1 MKSQKTELMG
11 RCTIKIARNKERN
24 NHIQYL
30 KTICAEAV
38 SVAERDSSKRKVLQ
52 TETEEG

>member
-1 MKSQKTELMG
+1 MG

-24 NHIQYL
+24 NHIYL